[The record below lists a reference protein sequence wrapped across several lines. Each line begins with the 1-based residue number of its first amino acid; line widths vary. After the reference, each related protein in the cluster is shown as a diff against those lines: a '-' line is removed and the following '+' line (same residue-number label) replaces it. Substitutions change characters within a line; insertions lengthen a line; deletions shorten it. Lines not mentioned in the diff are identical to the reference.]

1 MAQTLEQQRAA
12 YAWERAKAA
21 NEQRLDQ
28 YPDLAKSVPTLI
40 MNAGLMQTLA
50 FLQGKGKDH
59 HLQLLDDLMR
69 WLGKAEQLGGR
80 RVNADPKVSLTFP
93 AEKTSTYGSVMPA
106 LHQADAEFYRRA
118 SSETLALLR
127 WIRHLAG
134 TV

>member
-1 MAQTLEQQRAA
+1 MAQTLEQKRAA
-12 YAWERAKAA
+12 YAWECSRLAKERRMA
-21 NEQRLDQ
+21 Q

-59 HLQLLDDLMR
+59 HLQLLGDLIR
-69 WLGKAEQLGGR
+69 WLGKPEQLGGQ
-80 RVNADPKVSLTFP
+80 RVSADRDVSRTFP
-93 AEKTSTYGSVMPA
+93 VEKLSTYAGVMPA
-106 LHQADAEFYRRA
+106 LHQADADFYRRA
-118 SSETLALLR
+118 SAETIALLR